1 MHKEEK
7 KEADQIVLGV
17 VADVVYKL
25 NVREEPDIEAK
36 VLYEAETGA
45 EFLIDI
51 GKSTEDWFSVCN
63 TCGVEGFC
71 MKKYIVIKE

>member
-1 MHKEEK
+1 MYKEEK
-7 KEADQIVLGV
+7 KEVDRIVSGF

-25 NVREEPDIEAK
+25 NVREEPDIEANII
-36 VLYEAETGA
+36 YEADAGN

-63 TCGVEGFC
+63 SCGIEGFC
-71 MKKYIVIKE
+71 MKKYIIIKE

>member
-1 MHKEEK
+1 MYKEEK
-7 KEADQIVLGV
+7 KKVDRIMSGV

-36 VLYEAETGA
+36 IIYEADAGT

-51 GKSTEDWFSVCN
+51 CNSTEDWFSVCN
-63 TCGVEGFC
+63 TCGIEGFC
-71 MKKYIVIKE
+71 MKKYIIIKE